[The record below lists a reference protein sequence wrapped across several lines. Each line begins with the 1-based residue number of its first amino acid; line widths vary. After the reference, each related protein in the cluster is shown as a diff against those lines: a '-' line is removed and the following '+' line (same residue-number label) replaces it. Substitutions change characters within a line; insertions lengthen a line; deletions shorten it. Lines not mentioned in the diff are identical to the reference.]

1 MSCKK
6 CEKNADPISVYKKI
20 AILIPAY
27 REDKVILECVNS
39 CLQQNYPKEDK

>member
-27 REDKVILECVNS
+27 REDKVIPQIRN
-39 CLQQNYPKEDK
+39 